1 MKTLK
6 DIQKG
11 FETFDVQKVELKDSL
26 TYYFTNYKDMEIKS
40 FEGAIIVG
48 QISRYSYGF
57 EMGVKWY
64 NNQNKFEEAI
74 KRHLKK
80 Q

>member
-6 DIQKG
+6 DIKKG
-11 FETFDVQKVELKDSL
+11 FKTFGVQKVELENSL
-26 TYYFTNYKDMEIKS
+26 TYYFTDYTDICQHQVPKL
-40 FEGAIIVG
+40 VG

-74 KRHLKK
+74 KRHLRK
-80 Q
+80 QK